1 MSSDVVTSQR
11 LVPAD
16 TFAGR
21 LMLSRL
27 HAGNLTIQEAAQ
39 RCGLVDQSWSNW
51 EHGRLPRDR
60 VEIVEA
66 ISEGLNV
73 DRDWLMYGGP
83 LAIASPRRRKL
94 RTTAYAL
101 TRVIDRDRPQTP
113 GMRPSTYGAK
123 VRPSETRQGA
133 FTRRRGAAN

>member
-1 MSSDVVTSQR
+1 MTSDVVTSQR

-21 LMLSRL
+21 LMISRL

-83 LAIASPRRRKL
+83 LAVASPRRKL
-94 RTTAYAL
+94 RTTAYGL
-101 TRVIDRDRPQTP
+101 QRRIERDRPQTSDS
-113 GMRPSTYGAK
+113 RPSTYGAK
-123 VRPSETRQGA
+123 VRPPVARPGA
-133 FTRRRGAAN
+133 IQRRRGAAV